1 MTVIRPFRAIL
12 PNPAQAA
19 RVVARPY
26 DVLSAREAESIAR
39 ENPESFYHIS
49 KPEIHFPQYIDAHT
63 PFPNEVYEAG
73 ARRLRE
79 FLERGLLI
87 HDTGIH
93 YYIYTQR
100 MSHPFT
106 AGQYIEQT
114 GLVCLSSLNDYENGM
129 IKKHELTRPDKEQDR
144 IQHIRFTRAQTGNVF
159 LAYRPLPVLD
169 ALIEKW
175 KNTHQP
181 AYHFHGEDG
190 VEHIVWKVNHLT
202 AIAQITRI
210 FEQQVPCTYIADG
223 HHRAASAALLR
234 REWMQEGNANPA
246 DPHQFFL
253 TTLVPADQ
261 LFIMEYNR
269 LVKDLNGYDPE
280 SFLKKLKASF
290 EITEPQDAVFRPQA
304 PHQMGMYLS
313 GGQAGRQGRWYGLTV
328 KPELIPDDAVESLDV
343 SLLQN
348 LVLTP
353 LLGIV
358 NPRIDERIVFAG
370 GIRGASYLESC
381 VNSGEMA
388 VAFLLHPVT
397 PEQLFAVA
405 DAGKMMPPKST
416 WFEPKLPDGLFIH
429 SLEETEIVHPIE
441 WFEAEKSH
449 F

>member
-12 PNPAQAA
+12 PQPALAS

-26 DVLSAREAESIAR
+26 DVLSAHEAEAIAR
-39 ENPESFYHIS
+39 ENADSFYHIS
-49 KPEIHFPQYIDAHT
+49 KPEIHFPQYMDAHT
-63 PFPNEVYEAG
+63 PFPDEVYEAG
-73 ARRLRE
+73 AQRLRD
-79 FLERGLLI
+79 FLQRGVFI
-87 HDTGIH
+87 NDTGIH

-100 MSHPFT
+100 MPHPFLT
-106 AGQYIEQT
+106 GKLIEQT
-114 GLVCLSSLNDYENGM
+114 GLVCLSALSDYEAGI
-129 IKKHELTRPDKEQDR
+129 IKKHELTRPDKERDR

-159 LAYRPLPVLD
+159 LAHRPVPILH

-175 KNTHQP
+175 KSTHEP

-190 VEHIVWKVNHLT
+190 VEHVVWKVDHLT

-210 FEQQVPCTYIADG
+210 FEHQVPCTYIADG

-234 REWMQEGNANPA
+234 KEWMQEGNDNPA
-246 DPHQFFL
+246 APYHFFL
-253 TTLVPADQ
+253 TTLFPADQ

-280 SFLKKLKASF
+280 AFLEALKTSF
-290 EITEPQDAVFRPQA
+290 EITGPQDNVFRPGA
-304 PHQMGMYLS
+304 PHQIGMYL
-313 GGQAGRQGRWYGLTV
+313 QQRWYGLTV
-328 KPELIPDDAVESLDV
+328 KPEYITDDAVESLDV

-348 LVLTP
+348 LILAP
-353 LLGIV
+353 LLGIM
-358 NPRIDERIVFAG
+358 NPRTDERIVFAG
-370 GIRGASYLESC
+370 GVRGPRYLESC

-405 DAGKMMPPKST
+405 DQGKMMPPKST

-429 SLEETEIVHPIE
+429 SLEQAEIVHPIE
-441 WFEAEKSH
+441 WFASEKSQ